1 MSLLSFQDCE
11 TMSPSD
17 VTQYTHKD
25 SATLLPKHEQSKDNR
40 HAKIDGKDQE
50 TPVLHREL

>member
-1 MSLLSFQDCE
+1 
-11 TMSPSD
+11 MSPSD